1 MACALSKGACCGEW
15 RGRSNVA
22 AVVVRLQRCDSVRS
36 DAAVSGR
43 QTRFSRYMFEFLAWV
58 QVFGL
63 DLSLSVV
70 YDRSGSNSGKIG
82 MDWLVHVHTW

>member
-1 MACALSKGACCGEW
+1 MQQLVGDKP
-15 RGRSNVA
+15 
-22 AVVVRLQRCDSVRS
+22 DSADS
-36 DAAVSGR
+36 
-43 QTRFSRYMFEFLAWV
+43 YMFEFLAWV